1 MEKANNNL
9 LVSLN
14 DIAEKEAE
22 WLIPERIPAGQI
34 TILAGNGGSG
44 KTSLWCEL
52 AAAISSG
59 RQSILDQTPP
69 EFHKEKPERVLFFS
83 AEDSLEYT
91 LKARLRKAE
100 ANFSNIFSANL
111 KDERFSEIK
120 FNSKLL
126 RELVEQIRPKLLIF
140 DPVQA
145 YIPADMRMS
154 ERNAMRACLAPL
166 IGLGEECGATT
177 LVVVHTNKRQ
187 GVFGR
192 NRIADSADFWDIA
205 RSVLIVGE
213 DAKGQQRYISNEK
226 NNYAEQA
233 ETILFN
239 ITDGGVEFAGT
250 TDKKDVDFVRES
262 DFSGHDAPQRQDAQ
276 EFIVEFLRQGKCPT
290 KELDA
295 ACEAAGITKKT
306 VERAKTNLRKRGILG
321 IRGEGYGKTKVFYSY
336 LIEQKQ
342 PSL

>member
-1 MEKANNNL
+1 MEKASNNL

-213 DAKGQQRYISNEK
+213 DAKW
-226 NNYAEQA
+226 
-233 ETILFN
+233 
-239 ITDGGVEFAGT
+239 
-250 TDKKDVDFVRES
+250 
-262 DFSGHDAPQRQDAQ
+262 
-276 EFIVEFLRQGKCPT
+276 C
-290 KELDA
+290 
-295 ACEAAGITKKT
+295 
-306 VERAKTNLRKRGILG
+306 
-321 IRGEGYGKTKVFYSY
+321 
-336 LIEQKQ
+336 
-342 PSL
+342 